1 MPSTTLIHSFPGS
14 FAGKLGRRGTVALA
28 VAALHVLLAFALVV
42 FLDVRIPTVID
53 ITLTG
58 VKVPPPKTIVEP
70 RPPPSGP
77 TEGEMVPLTHL
88 YAPPKPEFVDPM
100 PYEGPGVTTVTP
112 PTGDVGRGGEGP
124 VVTTAPR
131 VVKSEQPPYP
141 AAARRLG
148 EEGSVVLRVRVDA
161 LGRAE
166 IVEVATSSGSPR
178 LDDAAVRSVQR
189 WRFDPARAGTQ
200 AVAGW
205 VSLKVTFRLTE

>member
-1 MPSTTLIHSFPGS
+1 MPSTTLVHSFPGS

-28 VAALHVLLAFALVV
+28 VAALHVLLAFALVLGLKV
-42 FLDVRIPTVID
+42 SLPQEIKVV
-53 ITLTG
+53 LEG
-58 VKVPPPKTIVEP
+58 VTVPPPKTIVEP
-70 RPPPSGP
+70 PRPPVGP
-77 TEGEMVPLTHL
+77 NEVDVTPLTRL
-88 YAPPKPEFVDPM
+88 YTPPLPDVVTAALDD
-100 PYEGPGVTTVTP
+100 GPVLTTVTV